1 MNDMKMTEEEAKKI
15 EECMDKPEFMGLFR
29 DYVKDIS
36 DPANME
42 EYDQYIRQLEEEG
55 EIPEDE
61 EVVRPEKGFCIKTK
75 TVDNGGKIFVNCCGT
90 DRCPAPS
97 QRPGTAPR
105 EEGSTGNPGTGA
117 HWSLPYIYTSC
128 RMDQDNKKEPCHV
141 YDILFNTEALRLS
154 EKVRDAFSPH
164 LFIRYF
170 WAMLEHLHSLTFSPS
185 PLPCLLCQE
194 PRFKALVTQ
203 TALES
208 LEEAGKIK
216 LKDPKTGK
224 FDFTILKNLTY
235 KGSPVRPHRLKKDTT
250 KIPEMKKDKKENL
263 KPSTNGSKAKKPA
276 LKAEPEDPTKPR
288 VSIVH
293 RGQYEMESSLLSCG
307 NRDAPI
313 SSRWAQVIRV
323 TALPSGN

>member
-1 MNDMKMTEEEAKKI
+1 MLTSDPLQIKGGQKMNDMKMTEEEAKKI

-75 TVDNGGKIFVNCCGT
+75 TVDVQGKIFVNCCGT
-90 DRCPAPS
+90 DVCPPPT

-141 YDILFNTEALRLS
+141 YDILFNTEALRLA
-154 EKVRDAFSPH
+154 EKVGLATLPRMPGPEILKKTIIENPHNADATLPP
-164 LFIRYF
+164 
-170 WAMLEHLHSLTFSPS
+170 TTT
-185 PLPCLLCQE
+185 LPCIPGRAVQGAGDADGAGE
-194 PRFKALVTQ
+194 PR
-203 TALES
+203 
-208 LEEAGKIK
+208 G
-216 LKDPKTGK
+216 G
-224 FDFTILKNLTY
+224 
-235 KGSPVRPHRLKKDTT
+235 
-250 KIPEMKKDKKENL
+250 
-263 KPSTNGSKAKKPA
+263 
-276 LKAEPEDPTKPR
+276 
-288 VSIVH
+288 
-293 RGQYEMESSLLSCG
+293 
-307 NRDAPI
+307 
-313 SSRWAQVIRV
+313 W
-323 TALPSGN
+323 